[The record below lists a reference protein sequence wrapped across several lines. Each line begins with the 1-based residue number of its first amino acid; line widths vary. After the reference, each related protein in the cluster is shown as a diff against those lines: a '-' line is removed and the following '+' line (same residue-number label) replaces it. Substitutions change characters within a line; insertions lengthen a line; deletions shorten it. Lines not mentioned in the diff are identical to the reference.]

1 MNMKTRRVCRSVV
14 VTFAILGLVAVGSSA
29 SARTDVKAKQQQL
42 AENLSASKTN
52 LLQYEANLKT
62 VLSNISEAE
71 KALKLLERQRQAVAK
86 QGMQSGKDQ
95 QTVES
100 IKAEVTGLIRAER
113 DKASAEDRQIED
125 LKQALARLEENKV
138 KRAANIAAYEDR
150 LSKVESDQ
158 AGAGERGQSITD
170 LEQGLKLKEEEARV
184 EKKKLMA
191 KKAEYEEEITKWKK
205 QIRVSER
212 AASNFSKVKEQ

>member
-1 MNMKTRRVCRSVV
+1 MKTRHVCRSVV
-14 VTFAILGLVAVGSSA
+14 VTLAILGLVAVGGSA

-62 VLSNISEAE
+62 VLSNISETE

-125 LKQALARLEENKV
+125 LKQALARLEGNKV

-158 AGAGERGQSITD
+158 AGVGERGQSITD

>member
-1 MNMKTRRVCRSVV
+1 MKTRRVCRSVV

-62 VLSNISEAE
+62 VLSNISETE

>member
-1 MNMKTRRVCRSVV
+1 MKTRRVCRSVV

>member
-1 MNMKTRRVCRSVV
+1 MNMKTRHVCRSVV
-14 VTFAILGLVAVGSSA
+14 VTLAILGLVAVGGSA

-62 VLSNISEAE
+62 VLSNISETE

-125 LKQALARLEENKV
+125 LKQALARLEGNKV

-158 AGAGERGQSITD
+158 AGVGERGQSITD

>member
-62 VLSNISEAE
+62 VLSNISETE